1 MFMPSQ
7 KTYNEE
13 PIIEVEAVPW
23 SILGDQFI
31 EVWGRSNPKNPQPE
45 HLEIIGI
52 TGSGKSFLLTQILS
66 EMARRRKSSIIYIV
80 NKPADGSIG
89 KLHWPVV
96 DSWDELVE
104 TEKKTGIQQYI
115 FWPQTSAVGTAR
127 AQYQEERIQELLENL
142 WVPGANTIVVFDEF
156 ATLEKFSKNMKDLLN
171 MYLREGRSQGI
182 TCVMG
187 KQRGQGVQRD
197 MHSESTWTICFKL
210 KDRKDTEYVAEMFGD
225 KREFVPVLQSLSK
238 ERHEFLIQSKNDEAT
253 YISWVDR
260 PKPLYDPT
268 PKKHDTFG

>member
-7 KTYNEE
+7 TTYRDE
-13 PIIEVEAVPW
+13 PVVVERVPW
-23 SILGDQFI
+23 SVLGEQFI
-31 EVWGRSNPKNPQPE
+31 EVWGRANPENPQPE

-89 KLHWPVV
+89 KLNWPIV

-104 TEKKTGIQQYI
+104 AEKREQVNQFI
-115 FWPQTSAVGTAR
+115 FWPQTAMTGTKR
-127 AQYQEERIQELLENL
+127 KEYQEVRITELLEEL
-142 WVPGANTIVVFDEF
+142 WQPNANTIVVFDEF
-156 ATLEKFSKNMKDLLN
+156 ATLEKMSREMKDLLN

-210 KDRKDTEYVAEMFGD
+210 KDRKDTEYVAEMYGD
-225 KREFVPVLQSLSK
+225 KKDFIPILQGLSK
-238 ERHEFLIQSKNDEAT
+238 EDHEFLIQSKNNEAT
-253 YISWVDR
+253 YVSWVDR
-260 PKPLYDPT
+260 PKPLYSPIR
-268 PKKHDTFG
+268 PKRDTFG